1 MRDFT
6 TDLSDG
12 LRLIK
17 LCEVLSGMK
26 FPRSY
31 AKKPVGA
38 FQKMA
43 NITEALDFMVSHF
56 HVTFVGLNA
65 QGMLQLKLRRRD
77 LVFFQ
82 PGAVVGHSL

>member
-1 MRDFT
+1 MPVRDFT

-31 AKKPVGA
+31 AKKPLGA

-43 NITEALDFMVSHF
+43 NVTEALDFMVSHF

-65 QGMLQLKLRRRD
+65 QGKSRLKVRIGLAS
-77 LVFFQ
+77 F
-82 PGAVVGHSL
+82 